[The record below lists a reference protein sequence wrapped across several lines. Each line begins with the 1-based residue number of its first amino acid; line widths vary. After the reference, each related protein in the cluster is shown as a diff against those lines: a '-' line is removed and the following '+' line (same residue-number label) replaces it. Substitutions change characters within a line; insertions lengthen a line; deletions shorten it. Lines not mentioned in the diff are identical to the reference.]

1 LEAQY
6 IVSALQTI
14 FDDTLAI
21 RGARKSLDFSG
32 SSSQNSIDLNQSVG
46 FINNFSD
53 SSRSSAFL
61 LGNNGK
67 PELKNIVFKLKNY
80 FLIDAFSEEF
90 IAYDG
95 IRVLI
100 NLIEITSGNT
110 RVNIFL
116 IRFSYYLY
124 F

>member
-1 LEAQY
+1 M
-6 IVSALQTI
+6 STSN
-14 FDDTLAI
+14 
-21 RGARKSLDFSG
+21 RGG
-32 SSSQNSIDLNQSVG
+32 
-46 FINNFSD
+46 
-53 SSRSSAFL
+53 
-61 LGNNGK
+61 

-110 RVNIFL
+110 RVILLF
-116 IRFSYYLY
+116 I
-124 F
+124 

>member
-1 LEAQY
+1 MDAQY
-6 IVSALQTI
+6 IVSSLQILLNDSLSIT
-14 FDDTLAI
+14 
-21 RGARKSLDFSG
+21 GGRKSYDFSG
-32 SSSQNSIDLNQSVG
+32 SSSQNSIDLNQSG
-46 FINNFSD
+46 INISNFSD
-53 SSRSSAFL
+53 SSRCSLFGS
-61 LGNNGK
+61 GNVGK

-110 RVNIFL
+110 RVNIYV
-116 IRFSYYLY
+116 I
-124 F
+124 